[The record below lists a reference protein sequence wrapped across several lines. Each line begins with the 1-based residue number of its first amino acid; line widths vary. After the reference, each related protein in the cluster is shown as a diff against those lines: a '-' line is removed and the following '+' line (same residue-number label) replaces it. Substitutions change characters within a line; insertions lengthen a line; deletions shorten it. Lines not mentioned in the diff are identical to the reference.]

1 MNKGNRVSLKL
12 TIAIILTNTAIVQ
25 LVPIIIQ
32 MCKTKRLGDQVV
44 KRFVISLVKAA
55 DIHHVI
61 MAMMKQI
68 ERVRMQLKAVTVKR

>member
-25 LVPIIIQ
+25 LVPTIIQ
-32 MCKTKRLGDQVV
+32 MCKTKGLGDQVV
-44 KRFVISLVKAA
+44 KRFVISLVEAA
-55 DIHHVI
+55 DIHHVT

-68 ERVRMQLKAVTVKR
+68 ERVRMQMKAVTVKR